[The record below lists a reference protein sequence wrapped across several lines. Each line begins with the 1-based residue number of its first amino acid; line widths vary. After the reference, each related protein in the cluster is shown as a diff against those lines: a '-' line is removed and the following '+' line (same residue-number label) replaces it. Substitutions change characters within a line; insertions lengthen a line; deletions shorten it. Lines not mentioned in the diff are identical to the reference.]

1 MEIHLQAPFEEMK
14 DAGHLKTE
22 RVKTDMDDMEEYE
35 KINEEP
41 KSDGR
46 FFKGVLLGALLSTA
60 LIAAAAFF
68 ILKGDLGKRMVVG
81 GEEGETQERGTVLN
95 ENVQKKIAELMGY
108 IQLYFYD
115 EIDGEKLATGIYSGL
130 LEGLGD
136 KYTQYYT
143 PQEYQD
149 MQISATQN
157 YCGIGAMLSQDRES
171 MQVTITH
178 IYDGAPAKEAG
189 LRDGDV
195 VVLVEDIEAVSM
207 ELSDLVTHIR
217 GEEGTSVHLQ
227 IYRAGE
233 PEYLEF
239 DVKRANI
246 DLPTVEHRMLDDKI
260 GYIHILEF
268 GEPTVEQFESAAE
281 ELLAQGMQ
289 GMILDVRDNPGGMLT
304 SVTGILD
311 DLLPEGTVV
320 YTQDKYGKRQDYT
333 SDADRKI
340 VCPIA
345 VLINGN
351 SASASEILAG
361 AIRDFDAG
369 TLIGTKTYGKG
380 VVQSIIQLEE
390 GDAIKLTTAKY
401 FTPKG
406 ENIHGTGIS
415 PDEEVKFEYLG
426 EREDGYDEL
435 MDNQIRKG
443 MEILE
448 KEIPAQ

>member
-1 MEIHLQAPFEEMK
+1 
-14 DAGHLKTE
+14 
-22 RVKTDMDDMEEYE
+22 MDCRECGLEFLRGWALFAY
-35 KINEEP
+35 
-41 KSDGR
+41 KS
-46 FFKGVLLGALLSTA
+46 
-60 LIAAAAFF
+60 AAAS
-68 ILKGDLGKRMVVG
+68 
-81 GEEGETQERGTVLN
+81 
-95 ENVQKKIAELMGY
+95 
-108 IQLYFYD
+108 LYGF
-115 EIDGEKLATGIYSGL
+115 
-130 LEGLGD
+130 
-136 KYTQYYT
+136 
-143 PQEYQD
+143 
-149 MQISATQN
+149 
-157 YCGIGAMLSQDRES
+157 
-171 MQVTITH
+171 
-178 IYDGAPAKEAG
+178 
-189 LRDGDV
+189 
-195 VVLVEDIEAVSM
+195 
-207 ELSDLVTHIR
+207 
-217 GEEGTSVHLQ
+217 
-227 IYRAGE
+227 
-233 PEYLEF
+233 
-239 DVKRANI
+239 
-246 DLPTVEHRMLDDKI
+246 
-260 GYIHILEF
+260 
-268 GEPTVEQFESAAE
+268 
-281 ELLAQGMQ
+281 
-289 GMILDVRDNPGGMLT
+289 
-304 SVTGILD
+304 
-311 DLLPEGTVV
+311 
-320 YTQDKYGKRQDYT
+320 KYGKRQDYM

>member
-1 MEIHLQAPFEEMK
+1 
-14 DAGHLKTE
+14 
-22 RVKTDMDDMEEYE
+22 MDEMEEYE
-35 KINEEP
+35 KKNGEP
-41 KSDGR
+41 QSDKR
-46 FFKGVLLGALLSTA
+46 FLKGVIVGAAGTILTAVVILLIITGVTGKPPALDKKAESKEDQA
-60 LIAAAAFF
+60 
-68 ILKGDLGKRMVVG
+68 
-81 GEEGETQERGTVLN
+81 TVLG
-95 ENVQKKIAELMGY
+95 EPVQKKIAELMGY
-108 IQLYFYD
+108 IRLYFYD
-115 EIDGEKLATGIYSGL
+115 EIDDEKLANGLYAGL
-130 LEGLGD
+130 LEGLDD

-143 PQEYQD
+143 PTEYQD

-157 YCGIGAMLSQDRES
+157 YYGIGAMLSQDRDS

-178 IYDGAPAKEAG
+178 VYEGSPAEEAG
-189 LRDGDV
+189 LLDGDI

-227 IYRAGE
+227 VYRSGE

-246 DLPTVEHRMLDDKI
+246 DLPTVEHRMLEDKI

-268 GEPTVEQFESAAE
+268 GEPTVKQFEAAAE

-333 SDADRKI
+333 SNADRMI
-340 VCPIA
+340 TCPIA

-361 AIRDFDAG
+361 AIRDFEAG
-369 TLIGTKTYGKG
+369 ILIGTTTYGKG
-380 VVQSIIQLEE
+380 VVQSIIQLED

-415 PDEEVKFEYLG
+415 PDEELKYEYLG
-426 EREDGYDEL
+426 ERADGYDEL
-435 MDNQIRKG
+435 MDNQVQKG
-443 MEILE
+443 MELLK
-448 KEIPAQ
+448 KEISSQ

>member
-1 MEIHLQAPFEEMK
+1 MDEI
-14 DAGHLKTE
+14 
-22 RVKTDMDDMEEYE
+22 EEYE
-35 KINEEP
+35 KLNEEK
-41 KSDGR
+41 KSDKK
-46 FFKGVLLGALLSTA
+46 FFKG
-60 LIAAAAFF
+60 
-68 ILKGDLGKRMVVG
+68 ILAGVA
-81 GEEGETQERGTVLN
+81 GTVLATAAALFVVTN
-95 ENVQKKIAELMGY
+95 VMGNRLVIGGKESGTQESAGVLSENVQKKITELMGY

-115 EIDGEKLATGIYSGL
+115 EIDDEKLANGIYSGL
-130 LEGLGD
+130 LEGLDD

-143 PQEYQD
+143 PSEYQD

-157 YCGIGAMLSQDRES
+157 YYGIGAMLSQDRES

-178 IYDGAPAKEAG
+178 IYDGSPAKEAG

-195 VVLVEDIEAVSM
+195 VVMVEDIESVSM

-239 DVKRANI
+239 DVMRANI

-268 GEPTVEQFESAAE
+268 GAPTVEQFELAAE
-281 ELLAQGMQ
+281 ELFEQGMQ

-333 SDADRKI
+333 SGAERKI
-340 VCPIA
+340 VCPMA

-361 AIRDFDAG
+361 AIRDFEAG

-401 FTPKG
+401 FTPNG

-415 PDEEVKFEYLG
+415 PDEELKYEYLG

-435 MDNQIRKG
+435 MDNQVQKG

-448 KEIPAQ
+448 KEISAP